1 MDNKNEITLPIEM
14 YDGRFT
20 PDEIGV
26 IGIIMSYPHQSKE
39 ILDMWDEDGIFR
51 SVLEQMIDKKIIVFK
66 DGEATINI
74 DNQQLKPSK
83 NMHVSKAIQELI
95 DTHGLPEIVLL
106 DIQDLM
112 EEIASESYSIG
123 YRDGEIDYKE
133 PVFTAYGKTEDFS
146 D

>member
-1 MDNKNEITLPIEM
+1 MNKKEITLPIEM

-26 IGIIMSYPHQSKE
+26 LGIFVSYPHQPKE
-39 ILDMWDEDGIFR
+39 VLDMWDEDGIFR

-74 DNQQLKPSK
+74 DYQQITQSK

-95 DTHGLPEIVLL
+95 DTHGLPENVLL

-112 EEIASESYSIG
+112 EEIASESYSMG

-133 PVFTAYGKTEDFS
+133 PIFTAYGKQEDFA
-146 D
+146 